1 MNGRPTMRAAALAF
15 GVALCASP
23 LADAADEATPAAP
36 ATLPNLTAD
45 LPTGQC
51 NNGPGNEGAD
61 SFFSG
66 TFSITGGTVKG
77 TERWHLYANPKWKAR
92 GGKDCTLEWTFTGTV
107 GSAGACAGCDTGIRF
122 HAEPVLSGD
131 CPEELVL
138 GRLLPNGQRASGEG
152 VPFDQSYGLKRKAD
166 GTLDVHFAKSGKLLG
181 QGYHKGEAHSWVS
194 AHQCKWF

>member
-1 MNGRPTMRAAALAF
+1 MSDPSTLRAGAIAFAFAL
-15 GVALCASP
+15 GLSP
-23 LADAADEATPAAP
+23 LADAADAPTATAS
-36 ATLPNLTAD
+36 TELPNLTAS

-66 TFSITGGTVKG
+66 TFTISGSTVRG

-107 GSAGACAGCDTGIRF
+107 GSAGACAACDTGISF
-122 HAEPVLSGD
+122 HAEPVLSSD

-181 QGYHKGEAHSWVS
+181 QGYHKGEAHTWVS